1 MLLKRKNLRN
11 AKWQIIVLC
20 TLTDRFYGLHLFHFW
35 PAVWQYKALTVAMRP
50 RISVNR
56 FFFRILQEVF
66 EKQYRP
72 SGAHGHK
79 YLVKCVLPNFTIRL
93 WISSFF
99 EVFPSGNSTDALQNF
114 KIMLY
119 TEAITQLSILKQRKV
134 RCQ

>member
-1 MLLKRKNLRN
+1 VTNNCTLYPYRQILWITLISLLTGRLAVQGLDSRN
-11 AKWQIIVLC
+11 ASKN
-20 TLTDRFYGLHLFHFW
+20 FSKLF
-35 PAVWQYKALTVAMRP
+35 
-50 RISVNR
+50 

-66 EKQYRP
+66 EKQYRL